1 MSSTSTAVARE
12 SLPNSTTTKLGASKT
27 FTGVSDSVGGFT
39 KVGVAVMANVEIE
52 LIIYQG
58 GTGVFWDKVTTYT
71 IPATSAPEPRT
82 AFECPRVVTALTHR
96 FFYITAR
103 NTSLVDASFTR
114 IHSQVFNDGYLDSSN
129 DSVMCYGVDEN
140 FSSHQLLTDASG
152 ALIVK
157 GEVVFPESQDVVVTS
172 APHLSYLT
180 DNIAVATQPAL
191 AFATDKVD
199 ATGSSVSI
207 SSAPHLSYLT
217 DNVAVATMPPITGSV
232 SVTSAPYL
240 SYLTSNIAVATQP
253 ALAFATDKVD
263 ATGSSVSISSA
274 PYLSKTTSSIDISG
288 QSVVVPYLNKATS
301 SIDISGQSVVTSHT
315 TSSVTSWENPTSII
329 SFDSGNTVRQIKG
342 NAGSLHSLAI
352 TNDNN
357 ALAYVALYD
366 ALAIDVTAG
375 ATTPKAVFTINKNQ
389 QIQLPLHSVA
399 FSTAI
404 SFFTATS
411 YNGGIPLTSVYL
423 TASYNG

>member
-207 SSAPHLSYLT
+207 SSAP
-217 DNVAVATMPPITGSV
+217 
-232 SVTSAPYL
+232 
-240 SYLTSNIAVATQP
+240 
-253 ALAFATDKVD
+253 
-263 ATGSSVSISSA
+263 
-274 PYLSKTTSSIDISG
+274 YLSKTTSSIDISG